1 MNVSGLS
8 LADRPEKWLKNVDW
22 SMDRSAVDVTDGHM
36 CHHTIIITLDG
47 SMLLSIVTNF
57 NFIRFLLRRL

>member
-1 MNVSGLS
+1 
-8 LADRPEKWLKNVDW
+8 
-22 SMDRSAVDVTDGHM
+22 MDRSAVDVTDGHM